1 MDMAQI
7 LKPALARGQ
16 MRTIGATTLGEY
28 RKHIEKD
35 PALERRFQPV
45 PVDEPTREDTL
56 AILRGIKANYER
68 HHGITIS
75 DSAVVAAVD
84 LSTKYIAD
92 RFLPDK
98 AIDLLDEASSAV
110 KMAMVSE
117 PEELV
122 ALDRQIRQLEI
133 EKQALLREMEVK

>member
-16 MRTIGATTLGEY
+16 MRTIGATTLAEY

-45 PVDEPTREDTL
+45 PVDEPTRDDTL

-68 HHGITIS
+68 HHGISIA

-84 LSTKYIAD
+84 LSSKYIAD

-117 PEELV
+117 PQELTD
-122 ALDRQIRQLEI
+122 LDRQIRQLEI
-133 EKQALLREMEVK
+133 EKQALVNEMKV